1 MFCGVLLIPNASNR
15 RRRSATGL
23 SRLQPTRVGFTNF
36 WKDSNGT
43 RPLFCILPRLRY
55 YVNLTQRQRKSNFS
69 ILYLV
74 EAKETK
80 FRFTFERS
88 NLNDLMYA
96 HTPSSRYSS
105 LASQRAYSPGY
116 RVLAFFRTVTHPMLT
131 VCQDGPPDG
140 PRSSASPALPSDAKT
155 FALFLLHP
163 N

>member
-1 MFCGVLLIPNASNR
+1 MFCGVLLIPNASNG

-43 RPLFCILPRLRY
+43 RPLFCILP
-55 YVNLTQRQRKSNFS
+55 S
-69 ILYLV
+69 ISDRISYAV
-74 EAKETK
+74 AVRARIYDEAKKTK
-80 FRFTFERS
+80 FQLTFERS

-105 LASQRAYSPGY
+105 LASRRACSPGY

-155 FALFLLHP
+155 FALFLLHS

>member
-1 MFCGVLLIPNASNR
+1 
-15 RRRSATGL
+15 
-23 SRLQPTRVGFTNF
+23 
-36 WKDSNGT
+36 
-43 RPLFCILPRLRY
+43 
-55 YVNLTQRQRKSNFS
+55 
-69 ILYLV
+69 
-74 EAKETK
+74 
-80 FRFTFERS
+80 
-88 NLNDLMYA
+88 MYA

-105 LASQRAYSPGY
+105 LASQRAYSSGY